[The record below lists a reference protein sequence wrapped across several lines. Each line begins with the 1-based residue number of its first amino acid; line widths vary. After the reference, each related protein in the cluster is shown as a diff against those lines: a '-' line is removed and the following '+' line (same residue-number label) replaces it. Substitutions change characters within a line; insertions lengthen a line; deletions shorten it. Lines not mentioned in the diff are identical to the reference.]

1 MKIKIDRPILQ
12 VALDFTDMD
21 KALDVARKAICG
33 NADWLECGTPLIKSC
48 GVRAIKILSNI
59 FHDVPI
65 VADMKTMDTGRLESL
80 LAFEAG
86 AKIISILGVADTKT
100 ILDAID
106 IAKEFDGLVM
116 VDLINHPNPLERARE
131 LDNIVDII
139 LLHVG
144 IDRQDRYRVPLDLV
158 RKIKNEV
165 KCYLAVAGGLTD
177 KTASLAVQSGAD
189 IVIVGRY
196 ITKSENICEITR
208 RVKNAIAGARNL

>member
-1 MKIKIDRPILQ
+1 MKIKISRPVLQ

-48 GVRAIKILSNI
+48 GVRAIKILSNV
-59 FHDVPI
+59 FRDVPI

-80 LAFEAG
+80 LAFQAG
-86 AKIISILGVADTKT
+86 AKIISLLGVADNKT
-100 ILDAID
+100 ILDSIEVAR
-106 IAKEFDGLVM
+106 EFDGLVM

-131 LDNIVDII
+131 LDNIGVDII

-144 IDRQDRYRVPLDLV
+144 IDQQDRYRVPLDLV

-165 KCYLAVAGGLTD
+165 KCYVAIAGGLTD
-177 KTASLAVQSGAD
+177 KTASLAVRSGAD
-189 IVIVGRY
+189 IVVVGRY
-196 ITKSENICEITR
+196 ITMSENICEATR
-208 RVKNAIAGARNL
+208 RVKNAIIG